1 MTSQRP
7 LMSRVSARDAWRAST
22 LALRILFA
30 AQAFVWASLAA
41 ADSLVASDVYAVP
54 QRLVA
59 VDGPRRLNLYCVGSG
74 SPTVVLDAGSGNS
87 MATWRHVQ
95 AEIGQTTRVCA
106 YDRAGLGFSDAAE
119 RPSDLRNIV
128 DDLRRLV
135 KAAPIA
141 APFVYVGHSLAG
153 AIGLLYVAT
162 YPEDIAGAVMV
173 EPAFA
178 GEVAALEA
186 PLPPDKRNVIAD
198 AFRLSL
204 AFDDAC
210 LALAR
215 QGALASPAT
224 IEARACVDVSGNP
237 DALDDILRQV
247 TVHLQTL
254 PRVWEAQRSELA
266 SFTPEKNEPDVN
278 TRELDAVHPSFG
290 DKPLIVLSRGVE
302 EGAPGVPPAYLP
314 KVEAAWRAGHDRIAA
329 LSSRGAN
336 TIVPGARHYIQL
348 DRPEAVVDAVR
359 LVVEAARSP

>member
-1 MTSQRP
+1 MTTRRP
-7 LMSRVSARDAWRAST
+7 LMSRVSTRDAWRAST
-22 LALRILFA
+22 PALGILFA
-30 AQAFVWASLAA
+30 AQAFAWASPAA
-41 ADSLVASDVYAVP
+41 ADSLVASDVYAAP
-54 QRLVA
+54 QRLVV
-59 VDGPRRLNLYCVGSG
+59 VDRARRLNLYCLGSG

-87 MATWRHVQ
+87 MATWRYVQ

-162 YPEDIAGAVMV
+162 YPEDIAGAVMI

-186 PLPPDKRNVIAD
+186 ALPPDKRSAIAD
-198 AFRLSL
+198 SFRRIL

-215 QGALASPAT
+215 QGALASPET
-224 IEARACVDVSGNP
+224 VEARACVDVSGNP
-237 DALDDILRQV
+237 DALDHVLRQI

-266 SFTPEKNEPDVN
+266 SFTPERNEPDVN
-278 TRELDAVHPSFG
+278 TRELDQIHPSFG

-302 EGAPGVPPAYLP
+302 EGAPGVPPADLP

-336 TIVPGARHYIQL
+336 TIVPGARHYVQI

-359 LVVEAARSP
+359 LVVEATRSR